1 MKKIIKVLMLCF
13 LFSLSLIIIVNAE
26 DNDNVNAGS
35 AAEGYGTI
43 DFDIKFLGMWEGA
56 SPISLAKVSLWDNE
70 TNKTID
76 TFIVSNYSIDDLKNV
91 RLMSKL
97 NKIQYIN
104 QGMTISDNIIESLQY
119 KDEYDYISKVVT
131 IDNFP
136 ECLIKEYMVY
146 DGGNTHETIH
156 NYFGDTNNIQELLN
170 TFNYNGQDDITFLI
184 EPLGLFIVNQGNIDD
199 PQSYYETETV
209 IALSCTEL
217 GLLLHNEHPIL
228 NIKLTETNAGSYTPF
243 LDYYYTPIFRTMP
256 FSCFKVDI
264 GKIQTIKPIKDK
276 YKHLFTITAKN
287 EYSDMVHYG
296 CFEVYTKL
304 DGTEKEE
311 NERRNEPHSYDVE
324 YYTNEWVITNVSVSS
339 SEGFPRQSYYP
350 GTEKDYDAKNGC
362 LNNKLAEITFEF
374 ESNLVLNTSRY
385 TQKLAIPPGETT
397 YAWVKW
403 KCPSSPG
410 SVTIKV
416 SSSNEDAHINTE
428 TINVRIVDPIN
439 GKYPPNPEAN
449 DRNDSFIAPTRATGS
464 WNIGTNRT
472 LTWTTYDY
480 SWHYLWVWGCS
491 RTREDGHLTEYGY
504 SSDWDEDYVCE
515 AHTCPDDSE
524 NHECPTGRCHGI
536 KEDWGWVEYIPI
548 EHSLT
553 LNTANETL
561 YRSDKT
567 PNTNNSALSVKSGYG
582 INLLIDTYCTYK
594 VNGITKRASTNRGAV
609 VPAQYMEVFLPEHEY
624 KTYEITTFNDLE
636 NNGYS
641 DENTFEFPVNPYS
654 QFEQKCHFTPIW
666 YPDGKYV
673 IGTKISQCF
682 CPAGMLTICK
692 DDISININGNAYD
705 DWHIAPKMN

>member
-1 MKKIIKVLMLCF
+1 MLCF
-13 LFSLSLIIIVNAE
+13 LFSLSLIMIVNAE

-43 DFDIKFLGMWEGA
+43 DFDIRFLGMWEGA
-56 SPISLAKVSLWDNE
+56 SPISLAKVSLWDNK

-76 TFIVSNYSIDDLKNV
+76 TFIVSNYSIDDLKDV

-156 NYFGDTNNIQELLN
+156 NYFGDTNNIQKLLN

-228 NIKLTETNAGSYTPF
+228 NIKLAETNAGAYTPF
-243 LDYYYTPIFRTMP
+243 LDFYYTPIFRTMP

-276 YKHLFTITAKN
+276 YKHLFTITTKN

-304 DGTEKEE
+304 DGTGEEE

-324 YYTNEWVITNVSVSS
+324 YYTNSWVITPCNISS
-339 SEGFPRQSYYP
+339 SKGFPRQSYTP
-350 GTEKDYDAKNGC
+350 GTNKDVEAKEGC
-362 LNNKLAEITFEF
+362 LNNKLAVITYEF
-374 ESNLVLNTSRY
+374 ESDITLDKSTY
-385 TQKLAIPPGETT
+385 TQELAIPPGET
-397 YAWVKW
+397 AVSWAKW
-403 KCPSSPG
+403 KCPSSPCE
-410 SVTIKV
+410 VKITIRT
-416 SSSNEDAHINTE
+416 NNDDAVPEYQTLTAKI
-428 TINVRIVDPIN
+428 IDPISQ
-439 GKYPPNPEAN
+439 YPPNNEAT
-449 DRNDSFIAPTRATGS
+449 DRNDNFIAPNEANGS
-464 WNIGTNRT
+464 WNKGINKTA
-472 LTWTTYDY
+472 TWTTYNY
-480 SWHYLWVWGCS
+480 YWNSLWVWGCN
-491 RTREDGHLTEYGY
+491 RTMQNGNLTEYGFY
-504 SSDWDEDYVCE
+504 EYWDRYYVCD
-515 AHTCPDDSE
+515 AHHCPANAQS
-524 NHECPTGRCHGI
+524 HTCPTGRCHSV
-536 KEDWGWVEYIPI
+536 KEDWGWVVYEPV
-548 EHSLT
+548 EHKLT
-553 LNTANETL
+553 LDTYNEKL
-561 YRSDKT
+561 YRSSET
-567 PNTNNSALSVKSGYG
+567 PNTNNSDTSIKSGYG
-582 INLLIDTYCTYK
+582 IEYTVDTTCIYK
-594 VNGITKRASTNRGAV
+594 ENGTTKRLSEAKNAV
-609 VPAQYMEVFLPEHEY
+609 TPPQYLEVFLPEHEY
-624 KTYEITTFNDLE
+624 KTYEIAAFNDIE
-636 NNGYS
+636 RDYIEDNNF
-641 DENTFEFPVNPYS
+641 TFPECPYS
-654 QFEQKCHFTPIW
+654 QFNQKCHFTPIW

-673 IGTKISQCF
+673 VGTKISQCF
-682 CPAGMLTICK
+682 CPGGMLS
-692 DDISININGNAYD
+692 ISNKNVSITINGNVYD
-705 DWHIAPKMN
+705 DWHIAPKKN